1 MSAPLPSS
9 SLPLIGVLLPAM
21 LVLGG
26 LLLGYRGE
34 VSGRQAPEA
43 EILLTDYTGMDPAV
57 VAAQPMVAWR
67 RLGEPGLVQGPTPL
81 VRWVRVTLPNTDVKP
96 RTGVLADVA
105 RYADRADLFLRD
117 ERTALLRPGYAGQA
131 SAPAEAWR
139 HLRSGEWTPAAEKAL
154 WGRETAFPVVVPPR
168 TTVTA
173 YVRYEDRLALW
184 LEPGWWPEGR
194 RFHAA
199 VLRDIAAESAYF
211 GALLALL
218 LYNAV
223 LWLRVR
229 LPYVGAYLL
238 YLATFIAYVFLALSE
253 AVLLGLP
260 LGSPVMEGAV
270 TVLLALSGACL
281 AAFARRFLE
290 LAERLPRADRVA
302 RGVQGT
308 MLLLALV
315 GGLAPMTGS
324 GDLFSLI
331 VFASATT
338 HVVLFA
344 VAVIAW
350 RVGAGQ
356 ARPFVVAFGFLFI
369 GLAPLLVAWL
379 PAVSLGLIARMVM
392 TSSAL
397 EMLLLSLA
405 IADRF
410 AVLQQEKIAAQAA
423 AMAEAE
429 RRHRMQEIYAGEIEQ
444 EVRERTR
451 ELAAAN
457 ADKDRMMA
465 VLGHDLRSPL
475 TALTLAAEQTP
486 VREGLAQEVAQT
498 GRRLLLLLEDVVL
511 WTRLRAGGGRPG
523 GFAASAV
530 VAPAVELHQA
540 LAAQRGVRLEVQAEP
555 GLRVLTDLVPAQ
567 TLVRNLISNAV
578 KAAQGRVW
586 VTVQGGER
594 GVRVSVR
601 DDGPGLPPAALGLL
615 QGRPLPR
622 GSGEPWGQGGGLGL
636 RLGLEIAQV
645 LGTRLEAVT
654 GDQGTEIGFT
664 LPRADA

>member
-1 MSAPLPSS
+1 MNAPRHSPRL
-9 SLPLIGVLLPAM
+9 SLLGVLLPAM

-26 LLLGYRGE
+26 LLLGYRGDT
-34 VSGRQAPEA
+34 SGRQVPEA
-43 EILLTDYTGMDPAV
+43 EILLTDYTGSDPAV
-57 VAAQPMVAWR
+57 VAAQPAMAWR
-67 RLGEPGLVQGPTPL
+67 RLGEPGLAQGPAPF
-81 VRWVRVTLPNTDVKP
+81 VRWLRVALPNPDTKP

-105 RYADRADLFLRD
+105 RYADRADLYLP
-117 ERTALLRPGYAGQA
+117 AAGG
-131 SAPAEAWR
+131 WR
-139 HLRSGEWTPAAEKAL
+139 QLRSGEWTPAAEKAL
-154 WGRETAFPVVVPPR
+154 WGRETAFPVVVPPQ

-173 YVRYEDRLALW
+173 YLRYEDRLALW

-199 VLRDIAAESAYF
+199 VLRDIVAESAYF

-229 LPYVGAYLL
+229 LPHVGTYLL

-260 LGSPVMEGAV
+260 LGSPVMEGAM

-290 LAERLPRADRVA
+290 LAERLPRADGVA
-302 RGVQGT
+302 RGVQVT
-308 MLLLALV
+308 MLLLALA

-331 VFASATT
+331 VLASAAT
-338 HVVLFA
+338 HVVLLA
-344 VAVIAW
+344 LAVIAW
-350 RVGAGQ
+350 RAGAGQ
-356 ARPFVVAFGFLFI
+356 ARHFVVAFGFLFI
-369 GLAPLLVAWL
+369 GLAPLLVSWL
-379 PAVSLGLIARMVM
+379 PAVSLGLIGRMVM
-392 TSSAL
+392 TGSAL

-410 AVLQQEKIAAQAA
+410 AGLQQEKIAAQAA
-423 AMAEAE
+423 AVAEAE
-429 RRHRMQEIYAGEIEQ
+429 RRHRMQELYAGELEQ

-486 VREGLAQEVAQT
+486 VRENFAQEAAQT

-523 GFAASAV
+523 GFAVAAV
-530 VAPAVELHQA
+530 VAPAVELHRA
-540 LAAQRGVRLEVQAEP
+540 LATQRGVRLEVRAEP

-567 TLVRNLISNAV
+567 TLVRNLVSNAV
-578 KAAQGRVW
+578 KAAQGRVL
-586 VTVQGGER
+586 VAVREADG
-594 GVRVSVR
+594 GVRIGVR
-601 DDGPGLPPAALGLL
+601 DDGPGLPPATLALL
-615 QGRPLPR
+615 QGRPPPR
-622 GSGEPWGQGGGLGL
+622 GSDEPWGRGSGLGL
-636 RLGLEIAQV
+636 RLGLEIAQA
-645 LGTRLEAVT
+645 LGTRLETAT
-654 GDQGTEIGFT
+654 GSGGTEIGFT
-664 LPRADA
+664 LRRADA